1 MCDMII
7 FYTFLQ
13 LLLPFTDGQR
23 DLQQLGHLLVEKG
36 GLISLN
42 CFHSV
47 PDLRRFEAWWVFRNV
62 DQAPPKIIANLSTS
76 VPQVTHYRYYA
87 KHDSVEKAFT
97 LTITDVQVNDTGQY
111 YCEMFQVAP
120 PPSGKR
126 IGKGTMLSVTA
137 PPSLWLFASSKET
150 SSSPSATI
158 NCSAHNF
165 YPDTITMM
173 FQTTCL
179 INQLTNEIQ
188 TSNPDGTYNHMAIV
202 NISTE
207 NCNNSNEFTCII
219 QHPASQ
225 FKINRTILIHV
236 HPRGEDRNGH
246 LWMLSFI
253 LLSICGGIACSIL
266 LVLCLIK
273 YIHGRKRTQEQN
285 GNCASN
291 RRLHCRQDS
300 IVNDE
305 SSGNNIYYAELQLEN
320 LQQKVRKKEEKIVYS
335 SVLYLNSGE

>member
-7 FYTFLQ
+7 VYTFLQ

-23 DLQQLGHLLVEKG
+23 DLQQPGHLLVEKG
-36 GLISLN
+36 GLISIN

-47 PDLRRFEAWWVFRNV
+47 PDLRRFEAWWVFRNIE
-62 DQAPPKIIANLSTS
+62 QAPPKIIANLTTS

-87 KHDSVEKAFT
+87 KHDLVERAFT
-97 LTITDVQVNDTGQY
+97 LTIADVQVNDTGQY

-120 PPSGKR
+120 PPSVKR

-150 SSSPSATI
+150 SSPSATI

-165 YPDTITMM
+165 YPNTITMM

-188 TSNPDGTYNHMAIV
+188 TSNPDGTYNYMAIV

-207 NCNNSNEFTCII
+207 NCNNSNEFTCMI

-236 HPRGEDRNGH
+236 HPRGEVGVRTPWVTRRGLHDWEEEEELKNKMEIVQVIEDCIVDKIASMRAA
-246 LWMLSFI
+246 
-253 LLSICGGIACSIL
+253 GIIYIMQNCNWKTCS
-266 LVLCLIK
+266 
-273 YIHGRKRTQEQN
+273 RK
-285 GNCASN
+285 
-291 RRLHCRQDS
+291 
-300 IVNDE
+300 
-305 SSGNNIYYAELQLEN
+305 
-320 LQQKVRKKEEKIVYS
+320 
-335 SVLYLNSGE
+335 